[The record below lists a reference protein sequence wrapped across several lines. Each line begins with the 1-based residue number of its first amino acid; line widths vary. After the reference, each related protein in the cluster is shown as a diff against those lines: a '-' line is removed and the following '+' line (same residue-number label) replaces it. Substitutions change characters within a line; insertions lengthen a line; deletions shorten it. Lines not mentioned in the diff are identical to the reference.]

1 MNVDET
7 NSPLITNLRNKLL
20 IDTLRLTLLN
30 LNYPVMLPHTL
41 ERNPRRDNLDLH
53 MVPPFIGR
61 LTDFLDQSPTPWH
74 AVANSSELLE
84 RAGFVRLDE
93 RSAWALE
100 AGASYF
106 VVRSDGALVA
116 WRQPTDVVGWTIFGA
131 HTDSPNLRV
140 RPEPMFKKQG
150 YFQLGLEVYG
160 GVLLSTWFDRD
171 LSLAGRVAIANEGAV
186 LSELVDFKRA
196 VGMIPNLA
204 IHLDRDAN
212 GGRKINPHDELPMIL
227 SRAEK
232 DADLNFKGLLARE
245 MDRSPEEIS
254 AFEMCA
260 YPVEGAQ
267 VIGLEGEFLA
277 SARLDNLL
285 SCFIVTEALIQN
297 ADAEGTMIVLNDHEE
312 IGSVSTSGADG
323 PFLESILRRATID
336 ADFERVRVNS
346 LMISIDNAHGVHP
359 NYASKHDEGHRPL
372 LNEGPVVK
380 VNANHRYATTA
391 ITQGI
396 IEQAAERAD
405 VPLQYFSSRADLGCG
420 STIGPLTAG
429 RLGIDTIDLGCAQ
442 FAMHSARET
451 CGTKDP
457 ELMLKLLTQLTQR
470 DLI

>member
-1 MNVDET
+1 
-7 NSPLITNLRNKLL
+7 
-20 IDTLRLTLLN
+20 
-30 LNYPVMLPHTL
+30 
-41 ERNPRRDNLDLH
+41 
-53 MVPPFIGR
+53 MVSSFIGR

-140 RPEPMFKKQG
+140 RPEPMIKKQG

-227 SRAEK
+227 SRAEQ
-232 DADLNFKGLLARE
+232 DADLNFRDLLARE
-245 MDRSPEEIS
+245 MERSPEEIS

-297 ADAEGTMIVLNDHEE
+297 EGAEGTMIVLNDHEE
-312 IGSVSTSGADG
+312 IGSVSTSGAYG

>member
-1 MNVDET
+1 
-7 NSPLITNLRNKLL
+7 
-20 IDTLRLTLLN
+20 
-30 LNYPVMLPHTL
+30 MLPNTL
-41 ERNPRRDNLDLH
+41 ERNPRRDNLDLNYGS
-53 MVPPFIGR
+53 PFIDR
-61 LTDFLDQSPTPWH
+61 LTKFLDRSPTPWH
-74 AVANSSELLE
+74 AVANVAEHLE
-84 RAGFVRLDE
+84 RSGFIRLDE
-93 RSAWALE
+93 RAAWSLE
-100 AGASYF
+100 ASAAYF

-116 WRQPTDVVGWTIFGA
+116 WRQPVDVAGWTIFGA

-140 RPEPMFKKQG
+140 RPDPVVKKHG

-186 LSELVDFKRA
+186 LTELVDFERP

-212 GGRKINPHDELPMIL
+212 KGRKINPQDELPLVI
-227 SRAEK
+227 SRAEE
-232 DADLNFKGLLARE
+232 DAEMDFSETIARE
-245 MDRSPEEIS
+245 LGRSAAEIS
-254 AFEMCA
+254 AFEICA
-260 YPVEGAQ
+260 YPIEESQ

-285 SCFIVTEALIQN
+285 SCFIVSEALIQN
-297 ADAEGTMIVLNDHEE
+297 DAAEGTMIVLNDHEE
-312 IGSVSTSGADG
+312 IGSVSTGGADG
-323 PFLESILRRATID
+323 PFLESILRRATIFS
-336 ADFERVRVNS
+336 DFERVRVNS

-359 NYASKHDEGHRPL
+359 NYASKHDESHRPL

-391 ITQGI
+391 ITQGL

-405 VPLQYFSSRADLGCG
+405 VSLQYFSGRADLGCG

-451 CGTKDP
+451 CGIKDP
-457 ELMLKLLTQLTQR
+457 ELMLKLLTQLTKR
-470 DLI
+470 DLF

>member
-1 MNVDET
+1 MIKNFC
-7 NSPLITNLRNKLL
+7 NKLL
-20 IDTLRLTLLN
+20 VDTLSLALLN
-30 LNYPVMLPHTL
+30 LNFPDMLPHTL
-41 ERNPRRDNLDLH
+41 ERNPRRDNLDLQ
-53 MVPPFIGR
+53 MVSPFIDR
-61 LTDFLDQSPTPWH
+61 LTDFLDRSPTPWH
-74 AVANSSELLE
+74 AVANVSELLE

-100 AGASYF
+100 TGAAYF

-140 RPEPMFKKQG
+140 RPEPIMKKDG

-171 LSLAGRVAIANEGAV
+171 LSFAGRVAIANEGSV

-212 GGRKINPHDELPMIL
+212 SGRKINPHEELPMIL

-232 DADLNFKGLLARE
+232 DADLNFRELLARE
-245 MDRSPEEIS
+245 MDRSPEEILG
-254 AFEMCA
+254 FEICA
-260 YPVEGAQ
+260 YPVEASQ
-267 VIGLEGEFLA
+267 VIGLEGDFLA

-297 ADAEGTMIVLNDHEE
+297 DGAEGTMIVLNDHEE

-323 PFLESILRRATID
+323 PFLESILRRATIE

-346 LMISIDNAHGVHP
+346 LMISIDNAHGIHP

>member
-1 MNVDET
+1 VDDNKST
-7 NSPLITNLRNKLL
+7 LIAILRNKLL
-20 IDTLRLTLLN
+20 TDTLRLTLLN

-53 MVPPFIGR
+53 MVSSFIGR

-140 RPEPMFKKQG
+140 RPEPMIKKQG

-227 SRAEK
+227 SRAEQ
-232 DADLNFKGLLARE
+232 DADLNFRDLLARE
-245 MDRSPEEIS
+245 MERSPEEIS

-297 ADAEGTMIVLNDHEE
+297 EGAEGTMIVLNDHEE

>member
-1 MNVDET
+1 MD
-7 NSPLITNLRNKLL
+7 
-20 IDTLRLTLLN
+20 
-30 LNYPVMLPHTL
+30 LNYGS
-41 ERNPRRDNLDLH
+41 
-53 MVPPFIGR
+53 PFVDR
-61 LTDFLDQSPTPWH
+61 LINFLDRSPTPWH
-74 AVANSSELLE
+74 AVANISKYLE
-84 RAGFVRLDE
+84 YCGFIRLDE
-93 RSAWALE
+93 RKAWCLE

-106 VVRSDGALVA
+106 AVRSGGALVA
-116 WRQPTDVVGWTIFGA
+116 WRQPVDVGGWTIFGA

-140 RPEPMFKKQG
+140 RPAPIVKKHG

-186 LSELVDFKRA
+186 LSELVDFERPIG
-196 VGMIPNLA
+196 VIPNLA

-212 GGRKINPHDELPMIL
+212 KGRKINPQDELPLIL
-227 SRAEK
+227 SRAET
-232 DADLNFKGLLARE
+232 DAEMDFSEILARE
-245 MDRSPEEIS
+245 LGRPVAEIS
-254 AFEMCA
+254 AFDICA
-260 YPVEGAQ
+260 YPVEASQ

-285 SCFIVTEALIQN
+285 SCFIVSEALVQN
-297 ADAEGTMIVLNDHEE
+297 DTAEGTMIVLNDHEE
-312 IGSVSTSGADG
+312 IGSVSTGGADG
-323 PFLESILRRATID
+323 PFLESILRRASTDI
-336 ADFERVRVNS
+336 DFERVRANS

-359 NYASKHDEGHRPL
+359 NYASKHDESHRPL

-391 ITQGI
+391 ITQGL

-405 VPLQYFSSRADLGCG
+405 VPLQYFSGRADLGCG

-451 CGTKDP
+451 CGIKDP
-457 ELMLKLLTQLTQR
+457 ELMLKLVTQLTKR
-470 DLI
+470 DLV

>member
-1 MNVDET
+1 
-7 NSPLITNLRNKLL
+7 
-20 IDTLRLTLLN
+20 
-30 LNYPVMLPHTL
+30 MLPNTL
-41 ERNPRRDNLDLH
+41 ERNPRRDNLDLNYGS
-53 MVPPFIGR
+53 PFVDR
-61 LTDFLDQSPTPWH
+61 LTKFLDRSPTPWH
-74 AVANSSELLE
+74 AVANIAEHLE
-84 RAGFVRLDE
+84 RSGFIRLDE
-93 RSAWALE
+93 RAAWSLE
-100 AGASYF
+100 ASAAYF

-116 WRQPTDVVGWTIFGA
+116 WRQPVDVTGWTIFGA

-140 RPEPMFKKQG
+140 RPDPVVKKHG

-186 LSELVDFKRA
+186 LTELVDFERP

-212 GGRKINPHDELPMIL
+212 KGRKINPQDELPLII
-227 SRAEK
+227 SRAEE
-232 DADLNFKGLLARE
+232 DAEMDFSETIARE
-245 MDRSPEEIS
+245 LGRSAAEIS
-254 AFEMCA
+254 AFEICA
-260 YPVEGAQ
+260 YPIEESQ

-285 SCFIVTEALIQN
+285 SCFIVSEALIQN
-297 ADAEGTMIVLNDHEE
+297 DAAEGTMIVLNDHEE
-312 IGSVSTSGADG
+312 IGSVSTGGADG
-323 PFLESILRRATID
+323 PFLESILRRATIFS
-336 ADFERVRVNS
+336 DFERVRVNS

-359 NYASKHDEGHRPL
+359 NYASKHDESHRPL

-391 ITQGI
+391 ITQGL

-405 VPLQYFSSRADLGCG
+405 VSLQYFSGRADLGCG

-451 CGTKDP
+451 CGIKDP
-457 ELMLKLLTQLTQR
+457 ELMLKLLTQLTKR
-470 DLI
+470 DLF

>member
-1 MNVDET
+1 
-7 NSPLITNLRNKLL
+7 
-20 IDTLRLTLLN
+20 
-30 LNYPVMLPHTL
+30 MLPNTL
-41 ERNPRRDNLDLH
+41 ERNPRRDNLDLNYGS
-53 MVPPFIGR
+53 PFVDR
-61 LTDFLDQSPTPWH
+61 LTNFLDRSPTPWH
-74 AVANSSELLE
+74 AVANIAEHLE
-84 RAGFVRLDE
+84 RSGFIRLDE
-93 RSAWALE
+93 RAAWCLE
-100 AGASYF
+100 ASATYF

-116 WRQPTDVVGWTIFGA
+116 WRQPVDVVGWTIFGA

-140 RPEPMFKKQG
+140 RPDPVVKKHG

-186 LSELVDFKRA
+186 LTELVDFERP
-196 VGMIPNLA
+196 VGIIPNLA

-212 GGRKINPHDELPMIL
+212 KGRKINPQDELPLII

-232 DADLNFKGLLARE
+232 DAEMDFSEIIARE
-245 MDRSPEEIS
+245 LGRSAADIS
-254 AFEMCA
+254 AFEICA
-260 YPVEGAQ
+260 YPIEESQ

-285 SCFIVTEALIQN
+285 SCFIVSEALIQN
-297 ADAEGTMIVLNDHEE
+297 DAAEGTMIVLNDHEE
-312 IGSVSTSGADG
+312 IGSVSTGGADG
-323 PFLESILRRATID
+323 PFLESILRRATISS
-336 ADFERVRVNS
+336 DFERVRVNS

-359 NYASKHDEGHRPL
+359 NYAAKHDESHRPL

-391 ITQGI
+391 ITQGL
-396 IEQAAERAD
+396 IEQAAQRAD
-405 VPLQYFSSRADLGCG
+405 VSLQYFSGRADLGCG

-451 CGTKDP
+451 CGIKDP
-457 ELMLKLLTQLTQR
+457 ELMLKLLTQLTKR
-470 DLI
+470 DLF

>member
-1 MNVDET
+1 
-7 NSPLITNLRNKLL
+7 
-20 IDTLRLTLLN
+20 
-30 LNYPVMLPHTL
+30 
-41 ERNPRRDNLDLH
+41 
-53 MVPPFIGR
+53 MVSPFIGR
-61 LTDFLDQSPTPWH
+61 LTDFLDCSPTPWH
-74 AVANSSELLE
+74 AVANVSERLE

-100 AGASYF
+100 AGAAYF

-140 RPEPMFKKQG
+140 RPEPVMKKQG

-171 LSLAGRVAIANEGAV
+171 LSLAGRVAIANEGSV

-212 GGRKINPHDELPMIL
+212 SGRKINPHEELPMIL
-227 SRAEK
+227 CRAEK
-232 DADLNFKGLLARE
+232 DADLNFKELLARE
-245 MDRSPEEIS
+245 LDRAPEEIS
-254 AFEMCA
+254 AFEICA

-267 VIGLEGEFLA
+267 VIGLDSEFLA

-297 ADAEGTMIVLNDHEE
+297 ESAEGAMIVLNDHEE
-312 IGSVSTSGADG
+312 IGSVSASGADG
-323 PFLESILRRATID
+323 PFLESVLRRATIE

-346 LMISIDNAHGVHP
+346 LMVSIDNAHGVHP

>member
-1 MNVDET
+1 
-7 NSPLITNLRNKLL
+7 
-20 IDTLRLTLLN
+20 
-30 LNYPVMLPHTL
+30 
-41 ERNPRRDNLDLH
+41 LDLNH
-53 MVPPFIGR
+53 GLPFVDR
-61 LTDFLDQSPTPWH
+61 LINFLDRSPTPWH
-74 AVANSSELLE
+74 AVANISEHLE
-84 RAGFVRLDE
+84 HYGFIRLDE
-93 RSAWALE
+93 RAAWCLE

-106 VVRSDGALVA
+106 AVRSDGALVA
-116 WRQPTDVVGWTIFGA
+116 WRQPVDVVAWMIFGA

-140 RPEPMFKKQG
+140 RPDPIVKKHG

-186 LSELVDFKRA
+186 LSELVDFERP
-196 VGMIPNLA
+196 VGVIPNLA

-212 GGRKINPHDELPMIL
+212 KGRKINPQDELPLIL

-232 DADLNFKGLLARE
+232 DAEMDFSEMLARE
-245 MDRSPEEIS
+245 LGRSAAEIS
-254 AFEMCA
+254 AFDICA
-260 YPVEGAQ
+260 YPVEASQ

-285 SCFIVTEALIQN
+285 SCFIVSEALVQN
-297 ADAEGTMIVLNDHEE
+297 DAAEGTMIVLNDHEE
-312 IGSVSTSGADG
+312 IGSVSTGGADG
-323 PFLESILRRATID
+323 PFLESILRRASIST
-336 ADFERVRVNS
+336 DFERVRVSS
-346 LMISIDNAHGVHP
+346 LMVSIDNAHGVHP
-359 NYASKHDEGHRPL
+359 NYASKHDESHRPL

-391 ITQGI
+391 ITQGL

-405 VPLQYFSSRADLGCG
+405 VSLQYFSGRADLGCG

-457 ELMLKLLTQLTQR
+457 ELMLKLLTQLTKR

>member
-1 MNVDET
+1 
-7 NSPLITNLRNKLL
+7 
-20 IDTLRLTLLN
+20 
-30 LNYPVMLPHTL
+30 MLPNTL
-41 ERNPRRDNLDLH
+41 ERNPRRDNLDLNYGS
-53 MVPPFIGR
+53 PFVDR
-61 LTDFLDQSPTPWH
+61 LTNFLDRSPTPWH
-74 AVANSSELLE
+74 AVANIAEHLE
-84 RAGFVRLDE
+84 RSGFIRLDE
-93 RSAWALE
+93 RAAWCLE
-100 AGASYF
+100 ASATYF

-116 WRQPTDVVGWTIFGA
+116 WRQPVDVVGWTIFGA

-140 RPEPMFKKQG
+140 RPDPVLKKYG

-186 LSELVDFKRA
+186 LTELVDFERP
-196 VGMIPNLA
+196 VGIIPNLA

-212 GGRKINPHDELPMIL
+212 KGRKINPQDELPLII

-232 DADLNFKGLLARE
+232 DAEMDFSEIIARE
-245 MDRSPEEIS
+245 LGRSAADIS
-254 AFEMCA
+254 AFEICA
-260 YPVEGAQ
+260 YPIEESQ

-285 SCFIVTEALIQN
+285 SCFIVSEALTQN
-297 ADAEGTMIVLNDHEE
+297 DAAEGTMIVLNDHEE
-312 IGSVSTSGADG
+312 IGSVSTGGADG
-323 PFLESILRRATID
+323 PFLESILRRATISS
-336 ADFERVRVNS
+336 DFERVRVNS

-359 NYASKHDEGHRPL
+359 NYAAKHDESHRPL

-391 ITQGI
+391 ITQGL
-396 IEQAAERAD
+396 IEQAAQRAD
-405 VPLQYFSSRADLGCG
+405 VSLQYFSGRADLGCG

-457 ELMLKLLTQLTQR
+457 ELMLKLLTQLTKR
-470 DLI
+470 DLF

>member
-1 MNVDET
+1 MDLNYGSPFVD
-7 NSPLITNLRNKLL
+7 
-20 IDTLRLTLLN
+20 RLTK
-30 LNYPVMLPHTL
+30 
-41 ERNPRRDNLDLH
+41 
-53 MVPPFIGR
+53 
-61 LTDFLDQSPTPWH
+61 FLDRSPTPWH
-74 AVANSSELLE
+74 AVANVAEHLE
-84 RAGFVRLDE
+84 RSGFIRLDE
-93 RSAWALE
+93 RAAWSLE
-100 AGASYF
+100 ASAAYF

-116 WRQPTDVVGWTIFGA
+116 WRQPVDVAGWTIFGA

-140 RPEPMFKKQG
+140 RPDPVVKKHG

-186 LSELVDFKRA
+186 LTELVDFERP

-212 GGRKINPHDELPMIL
+212 KGRKINPQDELPLII
-227 SRAEK
+227 SRAEE
-232 DADLNFKGLLARE
+232 DAEMDFSETIARE
-245 MDRSPEEIS
+245 LGRSAAEIS
-254 AFEMCA
+254 AFEICA
-260 YPVEGAQ
+260 YPIEESQ

-285 SCFIVTEALIQN
+285 SCFIVSEALIQN
-297 ADAEGTMIVLNDHEE
+297 DAAEGTMIVLNDHEE
-312 IGSVSTSGADG
+312 IGSVSTGGADG
-323 PFLESILRRATID
+323 PFLESILRRATIFS
-336 ADFERVRVNS
+336 DFERVRVNS

-359 NYASKHDEGHRPL
+359 NYASKHDESHRPL

-391 ITQGI
+391 ITQGL

-405 VPLQYFSSRADLGCG
+405 VSLQYFSGRADLGCG

-451 CGTKDP
+451 CGIKDP
-457 ELMLKLLTQLTQR
+457 ELMLKLLTQLTKR
-470 DLI
+470 DLF

>member
-1 MNVDET
+1 
-7 NSPLITNLRNKLL
+7 
-20 IDTLRLTLLN
+20 
-30 LNYPVMLPHTL
+30 
-41 ERNPRRDNLDLH
+41 

-61 LTDFLDQSPTPWH
+61 LTDFLDRSPTPWH
-74 AVANSSELLE
+74 AVANVSELLE
-84 RAGFVRLDE
+84 HAGFVRLDE

-116 WRQPTDVVGWTIFGA
+116 WRQPSDVVSWTLFGA

-140 RPEPMFKKQG
+140 RPEPVVKKHG

-171 LSLAGRVAIANEGAV
+171 LSLAGRVAIANEGSM
-186 LSELVDFKRA
+186 LSELVDFERA
-196 VGMIPNLA
+196 VGVIPHLA
-204 IHLDRDAN
+204 IHLNRDAN
-212 GGRKINPHDELPMIL
+212 SGQKINPQDELPMIL
-227 SRAEK
+227 ARAEK
-232 DADLNFKGLLARE
+232 DAELDFKELLARE
-245 MDRSPEEIS
+245 LDRSPQDIA
-254 AFEMCA
+254 AFEICA
-260 YPVEGAQ
+260 YPTERAE
-267 VIGLEGEFLA
+267 VIGLEQELLA

-285 SCFIVTEALIQN
+285 SCFVVVEAIVNNDQ
-297 ADAEGTMIVLNDHEE
+297 AEGTMIVLNDHEE

-323 PFLESILRRATID
+323 PFLESILRRATIG
-336 ADFERVRVNS
+336 ADFEQVRVNS
-346 LMISIDNAHGVHP
+346 LMVSIDNAHGVHP

-391 ITQGI
+391 LTQGI
-396 IEQAAERAD
+396 VEQAAEKAD

-451 CGTKDP
+451 CGVKDP
-457 ELMLKLLTQLTQR
+457 ELMLELLAQLTQR
-470 DLI
+470 DFI

>member
-1 MNVDET
+1 
-7 NSPLITNLRNKLL
+7 
-20 IDTLRLTLLN
+20 
-30 LNYPVMLPHTL
+30 
-41 ERNPRRDNLDLH
+41 
-53 MVPPFIGR
+53 MVSPFIGR

-74 AVANSSELLE
+74 AVSNTSELLE

-140 RPEPMFKKQG
+140 RPEPMIKKQG

-232 DADLNFKGLLARE
+232 DADLNFKRLLARE

-346 LMISIDNAHGVHP
+346 LMISIDNAHGIHP

>member
-1 MNVDET
+1 MDLNYGSPFVD
-7 NSPLITNLRNKLL
+7 
-20 IDTLRLTLLN
+20 RLTN
-30 LNYPVMLPHTL
+30 
-41 ERNPRRDNLDLH
+41 
-53 MVPPFIGR
+53 
-61 LTDFLDQSPTPWH
+61 FLDRSPTPWH
-74 AVANSSELLE
+74 AVANIAEHLE
-84 RAGFVRLDE
+84 RSGFIRLDE
-93 RSAWALE
+93 RAAWCLE
-100 AGASYF
+100 AGATYF

-116 WRQPTDVVGWTIFGA
+116 WRQPVDVVGWTIFGA

-140 RPEPMFKKQG
+140 RPDPVVKKHG

-186 LSELVDFKRA
+186 LTELVDFERP
-196 VGMIPNLA
+196 VGIIPNLA

-212 GGRKINPHDELPMIL
+212 KGRKINPQDELPLII

-232 DADLNFKGLLARE
+232 DAEMDFSEIIARE
-245 MDRSPEEIS
+245 LGRSAADIS
-254 AFEMCA
+254 AFEICA
-260 YPVEGAQ
+260 YPIEESQ

-285 SCFIVTEALIQN
+285 SCFIVSEALIQN
-297 ADAEGTMIVLNDHEE
+297 DAAEGTMIVLNDHEE
-312 IGSVSTSGADG
+312 IGSVSTGGADG
-323 PFLESILRRATID
+323 PFLESILRRATISS
-336 ADFERVRVNS
+336 DFERVRVNS

-359 NYASKHDEGHRPL
+359 NYAAKHDESHRPL

-391 ITQGI
+391 ITQGL

-405 VPLQYFSSRADLGCG
+405 VSLQYFSGRADLGCG

-451 CGTKDP
+451 CGIKDP
-457 ELMLKLLTQLTQR
+457 ELMLKLLTQLTKR
-470 DLI
+470 DLF

>member
-1 MNVDET
+1 MDLNYGSPFVD
-7 NSPLITNLRNKLL
+7 
-20 IDTLRLTLLN
+20 RLTN
-30 LNYPVMLPHTL
+30 
-41 ERNPRRDNLDLH
+41 
-53 MVPPFIGR
+53 
-61 LTDFLDQSPTPWH
+61 FLDRSPTPWH
-74 AVANSSELLE
+74 AVANIAEHLE
-84 RAGFVRLDE
+84 RSGFIRLDE
-93 RSAWALE
+93 RAAWCLE
-100 AGASYF
+100 ASATYF

-116 WRQPTDVVGWTIFGA
+116 WRQPVDVVGWTIFGA

-140 RPEPMFKKQG
+140 RPDPVLKKHG

-186 LSELVDFKRA
+186 LTELVDFERP
-196 VGMIPNLA
+196 VGIIPNLA

-212 GGRKINPHDELPMIL
+212 KGRKINPQDELPLII

-232 DADLNFKGLLARE
+232 DAEMDFSEIIARE
-245 MDRSPEEIS
+245 LGRSAADIS
-254 AFEMCA
+254 AFEICA
-260 YPVEGAQ
+260 YPIEESQ

-285 SCFIVTEALIQN
+285 SCFIVSEALTQN
-297 ADAEGTMIVLNDHEE
+297 DAAEGTMIVLNDHEE
-312 IGSVSTSGADG
+312 IGSVSTGGADG
-323 PFLESILRRATID
+323 PFLESILRRATISS
-336 ADFERVRVNS
+336 DFERVRVNS

-359 NYASKHDEGHRPL
+359 NYAAKHDESHRPL

-391 ITQGI
+391 ITQGL
-396 IEQAAERAD
+396 IEQAAQRAD
-405 VPLQYFSSRADLGCG
+405 VSLQYFSGRADLGCG

-457 ELMLKLLTQLTQR
+457 ELMLKLLTQLTKR
-470 DLI
+470 DLF

>member
-1 MNVDET
+1 
-7 NSPLITNLRNKLL
+7 
-20 IDTLRLTLLN
+20 
-30 LNYPVMLPHTL
+30 MLPNTL
-41 ERNPRRDNLDLH
+41 ERNPRRDNLDLNYGS
-53 MVPPFIGR
+53 PFVDR
-61 LTDFLDQSPTPWH
+61 LTKFLDRSPTPWH
-74 AVANSSELLE
+74 AVANIAEHLE
-84 RAGFVRLDE
+84 RSGFIRLDE
-93 RSAWALE
+93 RAAWSLE
-100 AGASYF
+100 ASAAYF

-116 WRQPTDVVGWTIFGA
+116 WRQPVDVAGWTIFGA

-140 RPEPMFKKQG
+140 RPDPVVKKHG

-186 LSELVDFKRA
+186 LTELVDFERP

-212 GGRKINPHDELPMIL
+212 KGRKINPQDELPLVI
-227 SRAEK
+227 SRAEE
-232 DADLNFKGLLARE
+232 DAEMDFSETIARE
-245 MDRSPEEIS
+245 LGRSAAEIS
-254 AFEMCA
+254 AFEICA
-260 YPVEGAQ
+260 YPIEESQ

-285 SCFIVTEALIQN
+285 SCFIVSEALIQN
-297 ADAEGTMIVLNDHEE
+297 DAAEGTMIVLNDHEE
-312 IGSVSTSGADG
+312 IGSVSTGGADG
-323 PFLESILRRATID
+323 PFLESILRRATIFS
-336 ADFERVRVNS
+336 DFERVRVNS

-359 NYASKHDEGHRPL
+359 NYASKHDESHRPL

-391 ITQGI
+391 ITQGL

-405 VPLQYFSSRADLGCG
+405 VSLQYFSGRADLGCG

-451 CGTKDP
+451 CGIKDP
-457 ELMLKLLTQLTQR
+457 ELMLKLLTQLTKR
-470 DLI
+470 DLF

>member
-1 MNVDET
+1 
-7 NSPLITNLRNKLL
+7 
-20 IDTLRLTLLN
+20 
-30 LNYPVMLPHTL
+30 MLPSTL
-41 ERNPRRDNLDLH
+41 ERNPWSDNLDLQ
-53 MVPPFIGR
+53 MVSPFIGR
-61 LTDFLDQSPTPWH
+61 LTDFLDRSPTPWH
-74 AVANSSELLE
+74 AVANISELLK
-84 RAGFVRLDE
+84 RAGFIRLDE
-93 RSAWALE
+93 RSVWTLE

-116 WRQPTDVVGWTIFGA
+116 WRQPSDVVGWTLFGA

-140 RPEPMFKKQG
+140 RPEPIVKKHG

-171 LSLAGRVAIANEGAV
+171 LSLAGRVAIANEGSV
-186 LSELVDFKRA
+186 LSELVDFERA
-196 VGMIPNLA
+196 VGVVPNLA
-204 IHLDRDAN
+204 IHLNRDAN
-212 GGRKINPHDELPMIL
+212 SCRKINPQEELPMTL
-227 SRAEK
+227 GRAEK
-232 DADLNFKGLLARE
+232 DAELDFKELLARE
-245 MDRSPEEIS
+245 LDRSPRDIA
-254 AFEMCA
+254 AFEICA
-260 YPVEGAQ
+260 YPTERAQ
-267 VIGLEGEFLA
+267 IVGLEQELLA

-285 SCFIVTEALIQN
+285 SCFIVVEAIINNDQ
-297 ADAEGTMIVLNDHEE
+297 AEGTMIVLNDHEE

-323 PFLESILRRATID
+323 PFLESVLRRATIE
-336 ADFERVRVNS
+336 ADFEQVRVNS
-346 LMISIDNAHGVHP
+346 LMVSIDNAHGVHP

-391 ITQGI
+391 LTQGI
-396 IEQAAERAD
+396 IEQAAEKAD

-451 CGTKDP
+451 CGVKDP

>member
-1 MNVDET
+1 
-7 NSPLITNLRNKLL
+7 
-20 IDTLRLTLLN
+20 
-30 LNYPVMLPHTL
+30 MLPNTL
-41 ERNPRRDNLDLH
+41 ERNPRRDNLDLNYGS
-53 MVPPFIGR
+53 PFVDR
-61 LTDFLDQSPTPWH
+61 LTNFLDRSPTPWH
-74 AVANSSELLE
+74 AVANIAEHLE
-84 RAGFVRLDE
+84 RSGFIRLDE
-93 RSAWALE
+93 RAAWCLE
-100 AGASYF
+100 ASATYF

-116 WRQPTDVVGWTIFGA
+116 WRQPVDVVGWTIFGA

-140 RPEPMFKKQG
+140 RPDPVLKKHG

-186 LSELVDFKRA
+186 LTELVDFERP
-196 VGMIPNLA
+196 VGIIPNLA

-212 GGRKINPHDELPMIL
+212 KGRKINPQDELPLII

-232 DADLNFKGLLARE
+232 DAEMDFSEIIARE
-245 MDRSPEEIS
+245 LGRSAADIS
-254 AFEMCA
+254 AFEICA
-260 YPVEGAQ
+260 YPIEESQ

-285 SCFIVTEALIQN
+285 SCFIVSEALTQN
-297 ADAEGTMIVLNDHEE
+297 DAAEGTMIVLNDHEE
-312 IGSVSTSGADG
+312 IGSVSTGGADG
-323 PFLESILRRATID
+323 PFLESILRRATISS
-336 ADFERVRVNS
+336 DFERVRVNS

-359 NYASKHDEGHRPL
+359 NYAAKHDESHRPL

-391 ITQGI
+391 ITQGL
-396 IEQAAERAD
+396 IEQAAQRAD
-405 VPLQYFSSRADLGCG
+405 VSLQYFSGRADLGCG

-457 ELMLKLLTQLTQR
+457 ELMLKLLTQLTKR
-470 DLI
+470 DLF

>member
-1 MNVDET
+1 
-7 NSPLITNLRNKLL
+7 
-20 IDTLRLTLLN
+20 
-30 LNYPVMLPHTL
+30 
-41 ERNPRRDNLDLH
+41 
-53 MVPPFIGR
+53 MVSSFIGR

-140 RPEPMFKKQG
+140 RPEPMIKKQG

-227 SRAEK
+227 SRAEQ
-232 DADLNFKGLLARE
+232 DADLKFRDLLARE
-245 MDRSPEEIS
+245 MERSPDEIS

-297 ADAEGTMIVLNDHEE
+297 EGAEGTMIVLNDHEE

-336 ADFERVRVNS
+336 TDFERVRVNS

-442 FAMHSARET
+442 FAMHSAREI